1 MNSNLK
7 QPKLMM
13 LNDSYIN
20 YIHQFLGNHFSESH
34 YFWHQ
39 NFIESRVNE
48 IQPDIFIQMI
58 VERNLE
64 ELVNLDLE

>member
-1 MNSNLK
+1 
-7 QPKLMM
+7 MM

-20 YIHQFLGNHFSESH
+20 YIRDFLGNHFSENH

-39 NFIESRVNE
+39 NFIESQVDE

-64 ELVNLDLE
+64 ELIKLNPKQF